1 MSTLLAIEEERASA
15 RVEAG
20 SRLKHYE
27 ILSRLGEGGMGV
39 VYRALDDRL
48 GRTVALKLLPED
60 LANDEEC
67 VRRFERE
74 ARAAS
79 AISHPSVATLYD
91 FDREGRTAFLAM
103 EYVEGRNLR
112 ELLRRG
118 RLPVE
123 QVLDCARQ
131 VAEGLAS
138 AHAKGVVHRDLKP
151 ENVMAADSGYY
162 KILDFGLA
170 RFTPEAVEGDSP
182 DPSRPVSQEV
192 TRAGRVLGTVTY
204 MSPEQAQGQAIDSR
218 SDVFTFGTLVHELAT
233 GKPPFKRRNEIA
245 TFHAI
250 VHEEPRP
257 LTELRP
263 DLPTGLESIVLRCL
277 AKDPQERYASGAE
290 LAADLRALTG
300 GSGVSRPAFRPP
312 GARPPSRRRGLW
324 LALGGAAVL
333 AAALVPAI
341 WTMRPEAPPAPR
353 SAPPA
358 RPAEVLPVSQGGAV
372 GPVAV
377 TFFTNN
383 SGDAAAEGLSRSLP
397 EMLTTDL
404 ARSEGLEVIS
414 TQRLYDLL
422 AVAGRSDMERLDRV
436 TAAEL
441 AHWAGAGVVVS
452 GSIFRSGETYRIDAV
467 AYETAT
473 GQVLT
478 AHKVEGREI
487 FEMVDQ
493 LSSELRRGLQVA
505 TAEAEALET
514 VVTAS
519 ADAFRHFSRG
529 LSAYEALELDQ
540 AADLFRDCL
549 EVDPEF
555 ELARFR
561 LGLSLYLGGQVEEGR
576 RRVLDLDASAERLP
590 GRDRMLLEALQAY
603 MGARDMA
610 VVQERLEARADL
622 FPQDPEGSFWRAQ
635 AVADLTGDRL
645 RAIGILRRELAR
657 DPGNAMVV
665 AALAG
670 HLADLGLAEEAEGI
684 LEDFRRRRP
693 GVSIAALPVIV
704 TES

>member
-1 MSTLLAIEEERASA
+1 
-15 RVEAG
+15 VEAG

-138 AHAKGVVHRDLKP
+138 AHSKGVVHRDLKP
-151 ENVMAADSGYY
+151 ENVMAADSGYF

-170 RFTPEAVEGDSP
+170 RFTPEAVGGESR
-182 DPSRPVSQEV
+182 DPARPVSQEV

-204 MSPEQAQGQAIDSR
+204 MSPEQAQGHTIDAR
-218 SDVFTFGTLVHELAT
+218 SDIFTFGTLVHELAT

-250 VHEEPRP
+250 VHEDPRP

-263 DLPTGLESIVLRCL
+263 DVPSGLEGIVLKCL
-277 AKDPQERYASGAE
+277 AKDPDQRYASGAE
-290 LAADLRALTG
+290 LAADLRALSG
-300 GSGVSRPAFRPP
+300 GSGVSRPAFRSPLP
-312 GARPPSRRRGLW
+312 RPASGRRRLW
-324 LALGGAAVL
+324 MVLGGAALL
-333 AAALVPAI
+333 AAALVPAL
-341 WTMRPEAPPAPR
+341 WTLRSPPPAAVR
-353 SAPPA
+353 TAAPA
-358 RPAEVLPVSQGGAV
+358 HPAEALPVSQGGAV

-404 ARSEGLEVIS
+404 ARTAGLEVIS

-467 AYETAT
+467 AYETGT

-478 AHKVEGREI
+478 AHKVEGREV

-493 LSSELRRGLQVA
+493 LSNELRRGLQVA
-505 TAEAEALET
+505 AAEAEGLDT

-529 LSAYEALELDQ
+529 LSAYEALELD
-540 AADLFRDCL
+540 AAAALFRDCL

-561 LGLSLYLGGQVEEGR
+561 LGLSLYLGGHVDEGR
-576 RRVLDLDASAERLP
+576 GRILELDPSAERLP

-603 MGARDMA
+603 LGARDMVA
-610 VVQERLEARADL
+610 VQERLEARAAL
-622 FPQDPEGSFWRAQ
+622 FPQDPEGPFWRAQ

-657 DPGNAMVV
+657 DPGNSMVV

-670 HLADLGLAEEAEGI
+670 HLEDLGLAREAEGI

-704 TES
+704 SEG

>member
-118 RLPVE
+118 RLPVD
-123 QVLDCARQ
+123 QVLECARQ

-138 AHAKGVVHRDLKP
+138 AHGKGVVHRDLKP
-151 ENVMAADSGYY
+151 ENVMAADSGYF

-170 RFTPEAVEGDSP
+170 RFTPQAAEGGEQDS
-182 DPSRPVSQEV
+182 SKPVSQEV

-204 MSPEQAQGQAIDSR
+204 MSPEQAQGHAIDAR

-250 VHEEPRP
+250 VHEDPRP

-263 DLPTGLESIVLRCL
+263 ELPAGLEQIVLRCL
-277 AKDPQERYASGAE
+277 AKDPDERYPSGAE
-290 LAADLRALTG
+290 LAADLRALMG
-300 GSGVSRPAFRPP
+300 GSGASRPAYRPAAVRSLS
-312 GARPPSRRRGLW
+312 GRRGLW
-324 LALGGAAVL
+324 IGLGAVAVL
-333 AAALVPAI
+333 AAALVPAL
-341 WTMRPEAPPAPR
+341 WTGRSRAPEPGRREVPGPQ
-353 SAPPA
+353 A
-358 RPAEVLPVSQGGAV
+358 RAVPVSQAGVV

-383 SGDAAAEGLSRSLP
+383 SGDEAAEGLSRSLP

-452 GSIFRSGETYRIDAV
+452 GSIFRSDETYRIDAV

-478 AHKVEGREI
+478 AHKVEGQDV
-487 FEMVDQ
+487 FEMVDE
-493 LSSELRRGLQVA
+493 LSGALRRGLQVA
-505 TAEAEALET
+505 AAEAEGLET

-519 ADAFRHFSRG
+519 AEAFRHFSRG
-529 LSAYEALELDQ
+529 LSAYEALDLE
-540 AADLFRDCL
+540 AAASLFRSCL

-555 ELARFR
+555 ELASFR
-561 LGLSLYLGGQVEEGR
+561 LGLSLYLGGEVDEGR
-576 RRVLDLDASAERLP
+576 ERILGLDASAERLP

-603 MGARDMA
+603 LGARDMA
-610 VVQERLEARADL
+610 AMQERLEAREEL
-622 FPQDPEGSFWRAQ
+622 YPQDPEGPFWRAQ

-665 AALAG
+665 AGLAG
-670 HLADLGLAEEAEGI
+670 QLDDLGLTEEAEGI

-693 GVSIAALPVIV
+693 GVSIVALPVIV
-704 TES
+704 TEG